1 MDDWRQKIVEML
13 ERGQKI
19 EAIKIYREATGIGLA
34 EAKSFVEG
42 LERSLATGELPPA
55 AAATGEEPETDADVI
70 ELLRSGSKLQAIKRY
85 RERHGVGLKEA
96 ADAVER
102 MAVGAGIQSTGKGCA
117 VFGVLFA
124 ITAGGAIAWAMSL

>member
-19 EAIKIYREATGIGLA
+19 DAIRIYREATGVGLA

-42 LERSLATGELPPA
+42 LERSLTTGELPPEA
-55 AAATGEEPETDADVI
+55 GGDEPAHDADLV
-70 ELLRSGSKLQAIKRY
+70 ELLRSGSKLQAIKQY

-96 ADAVER
+96 ADAIER
-102 MAVGAGIQSTGKGCA
+102 MAVNAGISSSGKGCA
-117 VFGVLFA
+117 VLGVLTA
-124 ITAGGAIAWAMSL
+124 ITVGCAIVVAVAVR